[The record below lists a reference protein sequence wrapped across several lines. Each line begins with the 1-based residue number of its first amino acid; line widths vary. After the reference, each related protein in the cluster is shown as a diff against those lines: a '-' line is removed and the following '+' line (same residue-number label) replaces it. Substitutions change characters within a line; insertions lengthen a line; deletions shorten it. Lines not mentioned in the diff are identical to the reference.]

1 MLKKAAPA
9 SVLALLL
16 LAPFAFAADAA
27 VDLSAFFAKK
37 DVTIAVTDSGFGGL
51 SIMAEAA
58 SRMKTAGLFRS
69 VKFVFFNA
77 LFAADSGY
85 NSLRARGQKIAVFSS
100 ALSSLEKR
108 YRPDLILVGCNT
120 LSVLTAETPFVKTT
134 KVPVLDIV
142 DPGVDLIAR
151 GLASDPRST
160 AILFG
165 TETTISEGEHA
176 RRLAARGVAPARIIA
191 QACPELADYIENGP
205 GSDETGLL
213 IESCVDEAMARIP
226 DRTVPL
232 FVSLNCTHYGYALP
246 LWDAAFQARGI
257 RSFVILNPNG
267 RMLDPLFPAKAK
279 KGFASTSVHASVVS
293 MVGIDKKKIEA
304 LGEWLGA
311 VSPEVAAA
319 LARYELVPDLFEWKG
334 LLKTP

>member
-1 MLKKAAPA
+1 MKKASAIT
-9 SVLALLL
+9 VLALLL
-16 LAPFAFAADAA
+16 FAALTTRASAA
-27 VDLSAFFAKK
+27 EADLASFFAKK

-58 SRMKTAGLFRS
+58 SRMITAGLFRS

-77 LFAADSGY
+77 LFASDSGY
-85 NSLRARGQKIAVFSS
+85 NSLRARGQKIAVFSR
-100 ALSSLEKR
+100 ALSSLEER

-120 LSVLTAETPFVKTT
+120 LSVLTAETSFVKKT

-160 AILFG
+160 AIIFG

-176 RRLAARGVAPARIIA
+176 RRLSARGIAPARIIA

-205 GSDETGLL
+205 GSDETALL
-213 IESCVDEAMARIP
+213 IESYVDEALARVP
-226 DRTVPL
+226 DRTAPL
-232 FVSLNCTHYGYALP
+232 FASLNCTHYGYALP
-246 LWDAAFQARGI
+246 LWDKAFQARGI

-267 RMLDPLFPAKAK
+267 RMLDPLFPANAK
-279 KGFASTSVHASVVS
+279 KSFASTSVQASVVS

-304 LGEWLGA
+304 LGGWLSA

-319 LARYELVPDLFEWKG
+319 LARYELVPGLFAWKD

>member
-1 MLKKAAPA
+1 MIKRRIAALAILGLAAAAALPAAAP
-9 SVLALLL
+9 S
-16 LAPFAFAADAA
+16 
-27 VDLSAFFAKK
+27 VDLGPFFSKK

-58 SRMKTAGLFRS
+58 ARMKTAGLFRS

-85 NSLRARGQKIAVFSS
+85 NSLRDRGQKIAVFSR
-100 ALSSLEKR
+100 ALSSLEER
-108 YRPDLILVGCNT
+108 THPDLILVGCNT
-120 LSVLTAETPFVKTT
+120 LSVLTAETPFAKKTKT
-134 KVPVLDIV
+134 PILNDIV

-151 GLASDPRST
+151 GMSHDGRSV
-160 AILFG
+160 AVIFG

-176 RRLAARGVAPARIIA
+176 RRLAARGIAPARIVG

-205 GSDETGLL
+205 GSDETAML
-213 IESCVDEAMARIP
+213 IESCVDEALARVP
-226 DRTVPL
+226 DRTVPC
-232 FVSLNCTHYGYALP
+232 SPASTAPITATPSP
-246 LWDAAFQARGI
+246 LWDKAFQARGI

-267 RMLDPLFPAKAK
+267 RMLDPLFPAGAK
-279 KGFASTSVHASVVS
+279 KSYASTSVHASVVS

-304 LGEWLGA
+304 LGAWLRE

-319 LARYELVPDLFEWKG
+319 LGRYELVPDLFAWKD
-334 LLKTP
+334 LIK